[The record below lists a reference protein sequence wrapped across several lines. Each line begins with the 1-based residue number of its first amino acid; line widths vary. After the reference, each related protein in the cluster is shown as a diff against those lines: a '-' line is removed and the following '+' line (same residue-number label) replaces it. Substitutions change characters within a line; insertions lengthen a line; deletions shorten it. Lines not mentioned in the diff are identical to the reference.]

1 MTGYSAIAPG
11 TDLSQ
16 HARVLVR
23 VHDAVITGGRPPV
36 RPRGVVARS
45 WSRVLGLGLDA
56 SSTNAREPLP
66 FDEVERR
73 RRQSPLSA
81 VVDELRQV
89 LVSVADASSFLVVV
103 TDAEGV
109 ILWREGSARVR
120 LRADALGFTEGARWT
135 EATVGTNAIGTAL
148 AEAAPVQLFSAEH
161 FEQAQH
167 PWYCTA
173 APIHHPV
180 SGELLGVVDV
190 SGPAL
195 TLHPVIGALVETAVR
210 LAESQLWRHH
220 EQRLER
226 LRQSTRGLLATVRG
240 PLLLVDDHGWV
251 AHQTGIAVRDRI
263 EVPRTDRLIAV
274 PGLGLC
280 RPERIG
286 DGWLVRPHE
295 AADHIVAELDLT
307 GAPVLRLRSD
317 AEPWR
322 TALTPRNADVLV
334 LLERAGRSGM
344 TAGQL
349 STALFGD
356 EEHCVTV
363 RAEVSR
369 LRRVI
374 GGLVTTNPY
383 RLADGVTLSVLR
395 PARASRGPSGGAGEL
410 PARSPAP
417 AAPDQPVA
425 GSRAHRYSRPAHH
438 GRYEARGDPDGGQ
451 PT

>member
-1 MTGYSAIAPG
+1 MLPWEVDVIGYSAIAPG
-11 TDLSQ
+11 TDLSE
-16 HARVLVR
+16 HVRVLAR
-23 VHDAVITGGRPPV
+23 VHDAVLAGGRPPM
-36 RPRGVVARS
+36 RPRAVVARS
-45 WSRVLGLGLDA
+45 WSRVLDLGLDA
-56 SSTNAREPLP
+56 SRANAREPLP
-66 FDEVERR
+66 LGEVERR
-73 RRQSPLSA
+73 RRGSPLSL

-89 LVSVADASSFLVVV
+89 LVSVADASSFLMVV
-103 TDAEGV
+103 TDADGV
-109 ILWREGSARVR
+109 VLWREGPTRVR
-120 LRADALGFTEGARWT
+120 LRADQLGFTEGARWT

-180 SGELLGVVDV
+180 TGELLGVVDV

-195 TLHPVIGALVETAVR
+195 TLHPVIGALVETAVK

-226 LRQSTRGLLATVRG
+226 LRQSARGVLAGVQG

-251 AHQTGIAVRDRI
+251 AHQSGIAVRDRI
-263 EVPRTDRLIAV
+263 EMPRSDRLLAV

-280 RPERIG
+280 TPERVG
-286 DGWLVRPHE
+286 EGWLIRPHE
-295 AADHIVAELDLT
+295 AGTAIAAELDLT
-307 GAPVLRLRSD
+307 GPPVLRLRSA

-322 TALTPRNADVLV
+322 TPLTRRNADVLV
-334 LLERAGRSGM
+334 LLRRAGRPGM
-344 TAGQL
+344 TAAQL

-356 EEHCVTV
+356 DQHCVTV

-369 LRRVI
+369 LRRAI

-383 RLADGVTLSVLR
+383 RLADGVTLSVVGCDG
-395 PARASRGPSGGAGEL
+395 ASL
-410 PARSPAP
+410 PAGGV
-417 AAPDQPVA
+417 VA
-425 GSRAHRYSRPAHH
+425 
-438 GRYEARGDPDGGQ
+438 
-451 PT
+451 

>member
-1 MTGYSAIAPG
+1 VEVDVTGYSAIAPG

-16 HARVLVR
+16 HARVLTR
-23 VHDAVITGGRPPV
+23 VHDAVLAGGSPPV

-45 WSRVLGLGLDA
+45 WSRVLELGLDA
-56 SSTNAREPLP
+56 SRTNAREPLP
-66 FDEVERR
+66 FDAVERR
-73 RRQSPLSA
+73 RRQSPLSV

-89 LVSVADASSFLVVV
+89 LVSVADASSFLMVV
-103 TDAEGV
+103 TDADGI
-109 ILWREGSARVR
+109 ILWREGSPRVR
-120 LRADALGFTEGARWT
+120 LRADSLGFMEGARWT

-161 FEQAQH
+161 YEQAQH

-195 TLHPVIGALVETAVR
+195 TLHPVIGALVETAVK
-210 LAESQLWRHH
+210 LAESRLWRHH

-226 LRQSTRGLLATVRG
+226 LRQSARAVLATVHG

-251 AHQTGIAVRDRI
+251 AHQSGIAARDRV
-263 EVPRTDRLIAV
+263 EVPRADRLIAV

-280 RPERIG
+280 APERLG
-286 DGWLVRPHE
+286 EGWLVRPRD
-295 AADHIVAELDLT
+295 AQQDIVADLDLT
-307 GAPVLRLRSD
+307 ATPVLRLHPESWVT
-317 AEPWR
+317 P
-322 TALTPRNADVLV
+322 LTRRHADVLV
-334 LLERAGRSGM
+334 LLQRAGRQGM
-344 TAGQL
+344 TAARL

-363 RAEVSR
+363 RAEISR
-369 LRRVI
+369 LRKVI

-383 RLADGVTLSVLR
+383 RLADGVRLSVL
-395 PARASRGPSGGAGEL
+395 L
-410 PARSPAP
+410 
-417 AAPDQPVA
+417 
-425 GSRAHRYSRPAHH
+425 
-438 GRYEARGDPDGGQ
+438 PDGPVRG
-451 PT
+451 

>member
-1 MTGYSAIAPG
+1 MSWCDEQHIAPVTGGEALQRVARPRHRGAAEVEVDVTGYSAIAPG

-16 HARVLVR
+16 HARILTR
-23 VHDAVITGGRPPV
+23 VHDAVIAGGRPPV

-45 WSRVLGLGLDA
+45 WSRVLGFGLDA
-56 SSTNAREPLP
+56 SSSNARQPLS
-66 FDEVERR
+66 FAEVERR
-73 RRQSPLSA
+73 RRQSPLSL

-89 LVSVADASSFLVVV
+89 LVSVADASSFLMVV
-103 TDAEGV
+103 TDADGI

-120 LRADALGFTEGARWT
+120 LRADSLGFMEGARWT

-180 SGELLGVVDV
+180 SGEMLGVVDV

-195 TLHPVIGALVETAVR
+195 TLHPVIGALVETSVK
-210 LAESQLWRHH
+210 LAESRLWRHH

-226 LRQSTRGLLATVRG
+226 LRQSARGVLATVHG

-251 AHQTGIAVRDRI
+251 AHQSGIAVRDRV
-263 EVPRTDRLIAV
+263 EVPRADRLIAV

-280 RPERIG
+280 APERLG
-286 DGWLVRPHE
+286 EGWLVRPRE
-295 AADHIVAELDLT
+295 TREDIVADLDLT
-307 GAPVLRLRSD
+307 GPPVLRLRSHP
-317 AEPWR
+317 EPWV
-322 TALTPRNADVLV
+322 TPLTRRHAEVLV
-334 LLERAGRSGM
+334 LLQRAGRPGM
-344 TAGQL
+344 TAARL
-349 STALFGD
+349 SKALFGD

-369 LRRVI
+369 LRKVI

-383 RLADGVTLSVLR
+383 RLADGVRLSVR
-395 PARASRGPSGGAGEL
+395 
-410 PARSPAP
+410 
-417 AAPDQPVA
+417 Q
-425 GSRAHRYSRPAHH
+425 
-438 GRYEARGDPDGGQ
+438 PDGPVRG
-451 PT
+451 

>member
-1 MTGYSAIAPG
+1 MSSTSPGVLQGKRCSVLHDAGPRGAPEVKVDGTGYSAIAPG

-16 HARVLVR
+16 HVRVLTR
-23 VHDAVITGGRPPV
+23 VHDAVLAGGNPPV

-45 WSRVLGLGLDA
+45 WSRVLDLGLDA
-56 SSTNAREPLP
+56 SRTNAREPLP
-66 FDEVERR
+66 FAAVERR
-73 RRQSPLSA
+73 RRQSPLSV

-89 LVSVADASSFLVVV
+89 LVSVADASSFLMVV
-103 TDAEGV
+103 TDADGI
-109 ILWREGSARVR
+109 ILWREGSPRVR
-120 LRADALGFTEGARWT
+120 LRADSLGFMEGARWT

-195 TLHPVIGALVETAVR
+195 TLHPVIGALVETAVK
-210 LAESQLWRHH
+210 LAESRLWRHH

-226 LRQSTRGLLATVRG
+226 LRQSARTVLATVHG

-251 AHQTGIAVRDRI
+251 AHQSGIAARDRV
-263 EVPRTDRLIAV
+263 EVPRAGRLIAV

-280 RPERIG
+280 APERLG
-286 DGWLVRPHE
+286 EGWLVRPRDVQE
-295 AADHIVAELDLT
+295 DIVADLDLT
-307 GAPVLRLRSD
+307 GPPVLRLHP
-317 AEPWR
+317 EPWV
-322 TALTPRNADVLV
+322 TPLTRRHAEVLV
-334 LLERAGRSGM
+334 LLQRAGRQGM
-344 TAGQL
+344 TAAQL
-349 STALFGD
+349 STAVFGD

-363 RAEVSR
+363 RAEISR
-369 LRRVI
+369 LRKVI

-383 RLADGVTLSVLR
+383 RLADGVRLSVL
-395 PARASRGPSGGAGEL
+395 L
-410 PARSPAP
+410 
-417 AAPDQPVA
+417 
-425 GSRAHRYSRPAHH
+425 
-438 GRYEARGDPDGGQ
+438 PDGPVRG
-451 PT
+451 

>member
-1 MTGYSAIAPG
+1 VIGYSAITPG
-11 TDLSQ
+11 TDLSE
-16 HARVLVR
+16 HVRVLAR
-23 VHDAVITGGRPPV
+23 VHDAVLAGGRPPM
-36 RPRGVVARS
+36 RPRAVVARS
-45 WSRVLGLGLDA
+45 WSRVLDLGLDA
-56 SSTNAREPLP
+56 SRANAREPLP
-66 FDEVERR
+66 LGEVERR
-73 RRQSPLSA
+73 RRGSPLSL

-89 LVSVADASSFLVVV
+89 LVSVADASSFLMVV
-103 TDAEGV
+103 TDADGV
-109 ILWREGSARVR
+109 VLWREGPTRVR
-120 LRADALGFTEGARWT
+120 LRADQLGFTEGARWT

-180 SGELLGVVDV
+180 TGELLGVVDV

-195 TLHPVIGALVETAVR
+195 TLHPVIGALVETAVK

-226 LRQSTRGLLATVRG
+226 VRQSARGVLAGVQG

-251 AHQTGIAVRDRI
+251 AHQSGIAVRDRI
-263 EVPRTDRLIAV
+263 EMPRSDRLLAV

-280 RPERIG
+280 TPERVG
-286 DGWLVRPHE
+286 EGWLIRPHE
-295 AADHIVAELDLT
+295 AGTAIAAELDL
-307 GAPVLRLRSD
+307 ADPPVLRLRSA

-322 TALTPRNADVLV
+322 TPLTRRNADVLV
-334 LLERAGRSGM
+334 LLRRAGRPGM
-344 TAGQL
+344 TAAQL

-356 EEHCVTV
+356 DQHCVTV

-369 LRRVI
+369 LRRAI

-383 RLADGVTLSVLR
+383 RLADGVTLSVVGR
-395 PARASRGPSGGAGEL
+395 DGASL
-410 PARSPAP
+410 PAGGV
-417 AAPDQPVA
+417 VA
-425 GSRAHRYSRPAHH
+425 
-438 GRYEARGDPDGGQ
+438 
-451 PT
+451 

>member
-1 MTGYSAIAPG
+1 VTGYSAIAPG

-16 HARVLVR
+16 HARVLTR
-23 VHDAVITGGRPPV
+23 VHDAVLAGGSPPV

-45 WSRVLGLGLDA
+45 WTRVLGLGLDA
-56 SSTNAREPLP
+56 SRTNAREPLP
-66 FDEVERR
+66 FAAVERR
-73 RRQSPLSA
+73 RRLSPLSV

-89 LVSVADASSFLVVV
+89 LVSVADASSFLMVV
-103 TDAEGV
+103 TDADGI
-109 ILWREGSARVR
+109 ILWREGSPRVR
-120 LRADALGFTEGARWT
+120 MRADSLGFMEGARWT

-195 TLHPVIGALVETAVR
+195 TLHPVIGALVETAVK
-210 LAESQLWRHH
+210 LAESRLWRHH

-226 LRQSTRGLLATVRG
+226 LRQSARGVLATAHG

-251 AHQTGIAVRDRI
+251 AHQSGIAVRDRI
-263 EVPRTDRLIAV
+263 EVPRPDRLVAV

-280 RPERIG
+280 APERLAE
-286 DGWLVRPHE
+286 GWLIRPRE
-295 AADHIVAELDLT
+295 ARDDVVADLDLT
-307 GAPVLRLRSD
+307 AAPVLRLRTHS
-317 AEPWR
+317 EPWV
-322 TALTPRNADVLV
+322 TPLTRRHADVLV
-334 LLERAGRSGM
+334 LLQRTGARGL
-344 TAGQL
+344 TAAQL

-356 EEHCVTV
+356 QEHCVTV

-369 LRRVI
+369 LRKVV

-383 RLADGVTLSVLR
+383 RLADGVRLSVLR
-395 PARASRGPSGGAGEL
+395 PDGPVGG
-410 PARSPAP
+410 
-417 AAPDQPVA
+417 
-425 GSRAHRYSRPAHH
+425 
-438 GRYEARGDPDGGQ
+438 
-451 PT
+451 

>member
-1 MTGYSAIAPG
+1 VDVTGYSAIAPG

-16 HARVLVR
+16 HARVLTR
-23 VHDAVITGGRPPV
+23 VHDAVLAGGSPPV

-45 WSRVLGLGLDA
+45 WSRVLELGLDA
-56 SSTNAREPLP
+56 SRTNAREPLP
-66 FDEVERR
+66 FAAVERR
-73 RRQSPLSA
+73 RRQSPLSL

-89 LVSVADASSFLVVV
+89 LVSVADASSFLMVV
-103 TDAEGV
+103 TDADGI
-109 ILWREGSARVR
+109 ILWREGSPRVR
-120 LRADALGFTEGARWT
+120 LRADSLGFMEGARWT

-161 FEQAQH
+161 YEQAQH

-195 TLHPVIGALVETAVR
+195 TLHPVIGALVETAVK
-210 LAESQLWRHH
+210 LAESRLWRHH

-226 LRQSTRGLLATVRG
+226 LRQSARAVLATVHG

-251 AHQTGIAVRDRI
+251 AHQSGIAARDRV
-263 EVPRTDRLIAV
+263 EVPRADRLIAV

-280 RPERIG
+280 APERLG
-286 DGWLVRPHE
+286 EGWLVRPRD
-295 AADHIVAELDLT
+295 AQQDIVADLDLT
-307 GAPVLRLRSD
+307 ATPVLRLHPESWVT
-317 AEPWR
+317 P
-322 TALTPRNADVLV
+322 LTRRHADVLV
-334 LLERAGRSGM
+334 LLQRAGRQGM
-344 TAGQL
+344 TAARL

-363 RAEVSR
+363 RAEISR
-369 LRRVI
+369 LRKVI

-383 RLADGVTLSVLR
+383 RLADGVRLSVL
-395 PARASRGPSGGAGEL
+395 L
-410 PARSPAP
+410 
-417 AAPDQPVA
+417 
-425 GSRAHRYSRPAHH
+425 
-438 GRYEARGDPDGGQ
+438 PDGPVRG
-451 PT
+451 

>member
-16 HARVLVR
+16 HARVLTR
-23 VHDAVITGGRPPV
+23 VHDAVLAGGAPPV

-56 SSTNAREPLP
+56 SRTNAREPLD
-66 FDEVERR
+66 FAEVERR
-73 RRQSPLSA
+73 RRQSPLSL

-89 LVSVADASSFLVVV
+89 LVSVADASSFLMVV
-103 TDAEGV
+103 TDADGI
-109 ILWREGSARVR
+109 ILWREGSPRVR
-120 LRADALGFTEGARWT
+120 LRADSLGFMEGARWT

-167 PWYCTA
+167 AWYCTA

-195 TLHPVIGALVETAVR
+195 TLHPVIGALVESAVR
-210 LAESQLWRHH
+210 LAESRLWRHH

-226 LRQSTRGLLATVRG
+226 LRQSARGLLAGVHG

-251 AHQTGIAVRDRI
+251 AHQSGIAVRDRI
-263 EVPRTDRLIAV
+263 EVPRADRLLAV

-280 RPERIG
+280 APERLG
-286 DGWLVRPHE
+286 EGWLVRPRE
-295 AADHIVAELDLT
+295 TRDDVVAELDLT
-307 GAPVLRLRSD
+307 AAPVLRLRTHS
-317 AEPWR
+317 EPWV
-322 TALTPRNADVLV
+322 TPLTRRHADVLV
-334 LLERAGRSGM
+334 LLQRAGARGL
-344 TAGQL
+344 TAAEL

-356 EEHCVTV
+356 QEHCVTV

-369 LRRVI
+369 LRKAI

-383 RLADGVTLSVLR
+383 RLADGVRLAVLR
-395 PARASRGPSGGAGEL
+395 PES
-410 PARSPAP
+410 
-417 AAPDQPVA
+417 V
-425 GSRAHRYSRPAHH
+425 
-438 GRYEARGDPDGGQ
+438 
-451 PT
+451 

>member
-1 MTGYSAIAPG
+1 VEVDVTGYSAITPG

-16 HARVLVR
+16 HARVLTR
-23 VHDAVITGGRPPV
+23 VHDAVLAGSRPPV

-56 SSTNAREPLP
+56 SRTNAREPLP
-66 FDEVERR
+66 FAEVQRR
-73 RRQSPLSA
+73 RRQSPLSL
-81 VVDELRQV
+81 VVDELREV

-103 TDAEGV
+103 TDADGI
-109 ILWREGSARVR
+109 ILWREGSPRVR
-120 LRADALGFTEGARWT
+120 LRADSLGFVEGARWT

-195 TLHPVIGALVETAVR
+195 TLHPVIGALVETAVK
-210 LAESQLWRHH
+210 LAESRLWRHH

-226 LRQSTRGLLATVRG
+226 LRQAARGVLATVPG

-251 AHQTGIAVRDRI
+251 AHQAGIAVRDRV
-263 EVPRTDRLIAV
+263 EVPRADRLIAV

-280 RPERIG
+280 APERLG
-286 DGWLVRPHE
+286 EGWLIRPRE
-295 AADHIVAELDLT
+295 AAGALVAELDLT

-317 AEPWR
+317 AEPW
-322 TALTPRNADVLV
+322 TTPLTRRNADVLV
-334 LLERAGRSGM
+334 LLHGAGRPGM
-344 TAGQL
+344 TAAQL

-383 RLADGVTLSVLR
+383 RLADGVTLSVVPHDR
-395 PARASRGPSGGAGEL
+395 TAPGVPA
-410 PARSPAP
+410 
-417 AAPDQPVA
+417 
-425 GSRAHRYSRPAHH
+425 
-438 GRYEARGDPDGGQ
+438 
-451 PT
+451 

>member
-1 MTGYSAIAPG
+1 MTGYSAVTPG

-16 HARVLVR
+16 HARVLAR
-23 VHDAVITGGRPPV
+23 VHDAVIAGGQPPV

-45 WSRVLGLGLDA
+45 WSRVLELGLDA
-56 SSTNAREPLP
+56 SRTNAREPLP
-66 FDEVERR
+66 FEEVERR
-73 RRQSPLSA
+73 RRRSPLVH

-89 LVSVADASSFLVVV
+89 LGSVADASSFLMVV
-103 TDAEGV
+103 TDADGV
-109 ILWREGSARVR
+109 ILWREGSARMR
-120 LRADALGFTEGARWT
+120 SRADALGFAEGARWT

-148 AEAAPVQLFSAEH
+148 TEAAPVQLFSAEH

-173 APIHHPV
+173 APVHHPV
-180 SGELLGVVDV
+180 SGELLGIVDV

-195 TLHPVIGALVETAVR
+195 TLHPVIGALVETAVK

-226 LRQSTRGLLATVRG
+226 LRQSARGLLATVPG

-251 AHQTGIAVRDRI
+251 AHQSGIAVRDRI
-263 EVPRTDRLIAV
+263 QVPRADRLIAV

-280 RPERIG
+280 APERIG
-286 DGWLVRPHE
+286 EGWLVRPRE
-295 AADHIVAELDLT
+295 SGHIVAELDLT
-307 GAPVLRLRSD
+307 ETPVLQLRSD
-317 AEPWR
+317 AQPWR
-322 TALTPRNADVLV
+322 TPLTRRNADVVV
-334 LLERAGRSGM
+334 LLQRAGRSGM
-344 TAGQL
+344 TAAQL

-383 RLADGVTLSVLR
+383 RLADGVTLSVVWPDGASLRSEGGQREIPPGSHVPLR
-395 PARASRGPSGGAGEL
+395 PA
-410 PARSPAP
+410 
-417 AAPDQPVA
+417 QPVPS
-425 GSRAHRYSRPAHH
+425 SRVRM
-438 GRYEARGDPDGGQ
+438 
-451 PT
+451 